1 MEHPAGAGIE
11 PADTIPAIFAG
22 FSPARIPGAVSRHI
36 RLDPSLQRSAP
47 PISALVRQAGFK
59 PASIGVSSPCSVI

>member
-11 PADTIPAIFAG
+11 PADAIPAILPDFHRHG
-22 FSPARIPGAVSRHI
+22 FRGQCRATSVLT
-36 RLDPSLQRSAP
+36 RLYYTP